1 MYQHWR
7 KFANQWNRFPA
18 PKEEVS
24 VFLNQLPSSED
35 VAGIAQHI
43 MRLIN
48 VYNIALQEVLEGSI
62 MSEHDNFKVK
72 AVRGFKLEE
81 CFTMVDVAYSNIMQE
96 EYAEWHRACQEV
108 RYTIA

>member
-1 MYQHWR
+1 M
-7 KFANQWNRFPA
+7 
-18 PKEEVS
+18 
-24 VFLNQLPSSED
+24 
-35 VAGIAQHI
+35 AGVAQHI

-48 VYNIALQEVLEGSI
+48 VYNITVQEVLEGSI
-62 MSEHDNFKVK
+62 MLSGNHNFKVN

-108 RYTIA
+108 SK